1 MRIKTRSSTANR
13 NIKLRVTK
21 KMPPQTFHLDHKS
34 EGINLLTTLPII
46 MEFMSHTLHKLA
58 LAKQATCKITC
69 QISEAPKA
77 QIMTFMSQL
86 GTDLVTE
93 NKWRVLELVELLVLP
108 LQGTKESET
117 LSGWLES

>member
-1 MRIKTRSSTANR
+1 MGWSIGHQGKLKTTLSKRR
-13 NIKLRVTK
+13 EKLRVTK

-108 LQGTKESET
+108 
-117 LSGWLES
+117 